1 MDISEKAELTSSI
14 HPWKYLND
22 SAILKDFKKR
32 EYRFKIMKSLKKM
45 KKKEEEEEH
54 KNKIEI
60 QSAIQLISG
69 RT

>member
-45 KKKEEEEEH
+45 KKKRRG
-54 KNKIEI
+54 
-60 QSAIQLISG
+60 G
-69 RT
+69 RTQKQN